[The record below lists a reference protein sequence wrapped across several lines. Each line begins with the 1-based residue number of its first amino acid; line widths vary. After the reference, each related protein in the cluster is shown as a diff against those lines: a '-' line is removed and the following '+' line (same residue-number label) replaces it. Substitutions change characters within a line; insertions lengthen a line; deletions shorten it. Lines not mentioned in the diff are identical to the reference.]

1 MMQESTDPGGSSR
14 PVSGWQALGLCPRP
28 VVYFLY
34 GTFAS
39 NVGQGFFRLVLPWL
53 VYNLNGTP
61 EALGTL
67 AAIQFLPGLLLPWLG
82 ALVDRSDARRV
93 IAGTSLLQIAVTVF
107 TLLLFLVGHLS
118 LWLIYM
124 SAMLATGLG
133 MVAYN
138 AQNVLVRRATPE
150 RARVSVNALSA
161 IVFTVAWYVSP
172 GLAGP
177 TISHLGIAWAL
188 GINAAAYVFVLVP
201 SLFLPRTAPGPS
213 EERGL
218 NVLRPAWAALRQAPS
233 VLHITLVFAFWN
245 FTWGGVYALE
255 VYFFR
260 SSLHWSASE
269 VGLVGMAAGLFPV
282 ALGIIGPYLAEHMR
296 IDHLLIATLG
306 LSGLG
311 MAVLGFVRSPAA
323 AVAAVGLLDGAVAP
337 VSIIMATLS
346 QRQIKSAVYGRV
358 SAMQSLLVNLPL
370 PAGGALAGVLAQSF
384 GIPTTFSLLGLLTL
398 LSGAPVLRSG
408 LRRLHLGS

>member
-1 MMQESTDPGGSSR
+1 MHDR
-14 PVSGWQALGLCPRP
+14 PIPRDELRPISGWRALGLCPRP
-28 VVYFLY
+28 VVLFLY

-39 NVGQGFFRLVLPWL
+39 DVGQGFFRLVLPWL
-53 VYNLNGTP
+53 VYNLKGTP

-93 IAGTSLLQIAVTVF
+93 IAATSLLQIAVTLA
-107 TLLLFLVGHLS
+107 TLLLYLDGRLS
-118 LWLIYM
+118 LFLIYIA
-124 SAMLATGLG
+124 AMLATGLG

-138 AQNVLVRRATPE
+138 AQNVLLRRATPE

-177 TISHLGIAWAL
+177 TISRLGIAAAL
-188 GINAAAYVFVLVP
+188 AINAVAYVFVLVP
-201 SLFLPRTAPGPS
+201 ALFLPRTAPDRPEALGAA
-213 EERGL
+213 
-218 NVLRPAWAALRQAPS
+218 VLRPAWAALRRAPS
-233 VLHITLVFAFWN
+233 VLHVTLVFAFWN

-255 VYFFR
+255 VFFFR
-260 SSLHWSASE
+260 HSLHWNASE
-269 VGLVGMAAGLFPV
+269 VGIVGMAAGLFPV
-282 ALGIIGPYLAEHMR
+282 ALGVVGPYLAEHLR

-306 LSGLG
+306 LSGVG
-311 MAVLGFVRSPAA
+311 MALLGFVHGLWP

-337 VSIIMATLS
+337 VSIVMATLS
-346 QRQIKSAVYGRV
+346 QRQIASAVYGRV
-358 SAMQSLLVNLPL
+358 SAFQSLLVNLPL

-384 GIPTTFSLLGLLTL
+384 GIPATFSLLGLLTV
-398 LSGAPVLRSG
+398 LSGGAVLRSR
-408 LRRLHLGS
+408 LRRLRLGG

>member
-1 MMQESTDPGGSSR
+1 MPERTRHDDSAQL
-14 PVSGWQALGLCPRP
+14 PVSGWQALRLCPRP
-28 VVYFLY
+28 VVIFLY

-39 NVGQGFFRLVLPWL
+39 DVGQGFFRLVLPWL
-53 VYNLNGTP
+53 VYNLNSTP

-82 ALVDRSDARRV
+82 AIVDRSDVRRV
-93 IAGTSLLQIAVTVF
+93 IAVASLVQIAVVTA
-107 TLLLFLVGHLS
+107 TLVLFLTGRLS
-118 LWLIYM
+118 LWLIYAA
-124 SAMLATGLG
+124 AMLATGLV
-133 MVAYN
+133 MLAYN
-138 AQNVLVRRATPE
+138 GQNVLLRRATPE

-177 TISHLGIAWAL
+177 TISRLGIAWAL
-188 GINAAAYVFVLVP
+188 GINAFAYVFVLVP
-201 SLFLPRTAPGPS
+201 ALFLPRTLPDAAAKQGMD
-213 EERGL
+213 
-218 NVLRPAWAALRQAPS
+218 VLRPAWAALRKAPS

-255 VYFFR
+255 VFFFR
-260 SSLHWSASE
+260 STLHWNAAE

-282 ALGIIGPYLAEHMR
+282 ALGVVGPFLAERLR
-296 IDHLLIATLG
+296 IDHLLTATLG

-311 MAVLGFVRSPAA
+311 MAILGFVHSPLAA
-323 AVAAVGLLDGAVAP
+323 IVAVGLLDGAVAP

-346 QRQIKSAVYGRV
+346 QRQVASAVYGRV
-358 SAMQSLLVNLPL
+358 SAMQSLVVNLPL

-384 GIPTTFSLLGLLTL
+384 GIPATFSVLGVVTL
-398 LSGAPVLRSG
+398 LSGGAVLRSG
-408 LRRLHLGS
+408 LRRLRLDL